1 MATSASK
8 KTTKSASKPASDT
21 PSHSAASKD
30 IWLAGLGAMAQA
42 QAQARDHFNQI
53 NQMAQG
59 LGAGLGAGLVT
70 PVGAKVDRLE
80 HLFEDR
86 VARALKSLG
95 LPTAQ
100 EVAELQDRV
109 AALEEALEAALQ
121 KHRQPRRYAKPQS
134 KPKNRLHKTRLKKPA
149 WPKSP
154 PPHRRANCHGLFGPV
169 QPLWRAQCV
178 HHPHFVGAEHQP
190 RQFVL
195 SLPSQRPIG
204 QPPV

>member
-8 KTTKSASKPASDT
+8 KTAQGASKTQTEAPL
-21 PSHSAASKD
+21 HSAASKD

-42 QAQARDHFNQI
+42 QAQAREQGSKAFESLVEKGLAFQRQSQASAQEKINEAAAHF

-59 LGAGLGAGLVT
+59 LGAGLVA

-100 EVAELQDRV
+100 EVAELQERV
-109 AALEEALEAALQ
+109 EALESALEAAL
-121 KHRQPRRYAKPQS
+121 KAAPPQS
-134 KPKNRLHKTRLKKPA
+134 GTAKTARKTPARSKKSA
-149 WPKSP
+149 T
-154 PPHRRANCHGLFGPV
+154 
-169 QPLWRAQCV
+169 
-178 HHPHFVGAEHQP
+178 
-190 RQFVL
+190 
-195 SLPSQRPIG
+195 
-204 QPPV
+204 